1 MALGYNGNILCPH
14 WVKIVLNWSM
24 SDLLSEAEALPDE
37 PSRSK
42 LEPYAD
48 VIAVLRRKRKSYV
61 QIAAFLTKTAKI
73 EGGVD
78 PSTVWDFVQAEAKRG
93 RRQRVSPGLSAQVV
107 SAPEPTSAT
116 PPSTPPRPKQPRA
129 VYVPP
134 TQPAAAFL
142 PDALKTNDE
151 LEEG

>member
-1 MALGYNGNILCPH
+1 
-14 WVKIVLNWSM
+14 V

-61 QIAAFLTKTAKI
+61 KIAEFLTDKAKI

-78 PSTVWDFVQAEAKRG
+78 PSTVWDFVKAEAKRG
-93 RRQRVSPGLSAQVV
+93 RRQRA
-107 SAPEPTSAT
+107 SAPPPVQAAPALPPAPQTEASRLCPADPAT
-116 PPSTPPRPKQPRA
+116 GRVFSRRA
-129 VYVPP
+129 ED
-134 TQPAAAFL
+134 Q
-142 PDALKTNDE
+142 
-151 LEEG
+151 